1 MSFEILKGGFCKDS
15 AESARKIL
23 MIPQNPQNRKENLF
37 KDSSDFIESNHNMD
51 CHDLTSVKSRNDE
64 NVAIPRPLTVF
75 ARLYKKPKQSISY
88 ANSNKTIEAKI
99 NIFKP

>member
-1 MSFEILKGGFCKDS
+1 
-15 AESARKIL
+15 

-37 KDSSDFIESNHNMD
+37 KDSSDFVESNHNMD
-51 CHDLTSVKSRNDE
+51 CHDLTSVKFSNDE